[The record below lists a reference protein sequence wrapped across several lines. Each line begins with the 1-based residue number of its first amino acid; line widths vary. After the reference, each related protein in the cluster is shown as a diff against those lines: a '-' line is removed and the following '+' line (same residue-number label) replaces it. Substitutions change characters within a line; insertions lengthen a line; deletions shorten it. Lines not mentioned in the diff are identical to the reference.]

1 MKKLPPIL
9 AAMLLIFTMLSAAAG
24 EQYNIRLTVTP
35 FVSKENG
42 LQKDLS
48 YEIKME
54 SGQSAEIDL
63 NVFSAKMTV
72 EKHGED
78 MSFTFDHDLEMLSG
92 AAVIETHHIIL
103 EKYAIAHLRT
113 PTMDAGAWL
122 AVSWGSDEIPLVYQ
136 DFIKSISSIYK
147 GVENPRYGVNE
158 DYSVMFN
165 VQSAWEKEEK
175 TLGYTVMDIDGN
187 GTKELLF
194 GEMGPDITGTPIY
207 DLYTIADWE
216 IVHVFDGW
224 DRNRYYLTP
233 DGGIMRQGSDSAFH
247 YFTAYYAY
255 TDGKLQMLRS
265 VIYDANKNSS
275 APWFVSYISDM
286 DASAAQ
292 PVTEDEAKTIMNYY
306 SGQKIEM
313 TPFP

>member
-1 MKKLPPIL
+1 MKKLLPIL
-9 AAMLLIFTMLSAAAG
+9 AAILLFLTVLSAAAE

-48 YEIKME
+48 YEIRME

-63 NVFSAKMTV
+63 NIYTAKMTI

-158 DYSVMFN
+158 DYSVMFK
-165 VQSAWEKEEK
+165 VQSAWEKEER

-216 IVHVFDGW
+216 LVHVFNGW

-233 DGGIMRQGSDSAFH
+233 DGGIMRQGSDSASH
-247 YFTAYYAY
+247 SFTSYYAY
-255 TDGKLQMLRS
+255 ADGKLQLLRS

-275 APWFVSYISDM
+275 APWFVSYISDT
-286 DASAAQ
+286 DTSAAQ
-292 PVTEDEAKTIMNYY
+292 PITEYEAKAIMNYY
-306 SGQKIEM
+306 TGTKLDM